1 MYSDTGSYAPLFMEN
16 YQHSP
21 GGRSKKHD
29 CSCDNCG
36 CQGSSDSQHFA
47 EEKTD
52 TVDLLEDIVEDMDG
66 GEDSGEE
73 LDLEA
78 LQQELQRLQ
87 EQEAE
92 LTQRLTRLQADF
104 DNFRK
109 RSRKEMQESIIRA
122 NEELIGELLPVLD
135 NFDRALVVEEN
146 ASAESIRNGME
157 LIYRQLL
164 DILGKEGLVPIGADG
179 ELFDPHKHDA
189 VLVESIDDPVMDNR
203 VIQELKKGYS
213 FRDRVLRAAVVKV
226 AKLQD

>member
-1 MYSDTGSYAPLFMEN
+1 
-16 YQHSP
+16 
-21 GGRSKKHD
+21 
-29 CSCDNCG
+29 
-36 CQGSSDSQHFA
+36 
-47 EEKTD
+47 
-52 TVDLLEDIVEDMDG
+52 
-66 GEDSGEE
+66 
-73 LDLEA
+73 
-78 LQQELQRLQ
+78 
-87 EQEAE
+87 
-92 LTQRLTRLQADF
+92 
-104 DNFRK
+104 
-109 RSRKEMQESIIRA
+109 MQESIIRA